1 VIEVETDTG
10 VVGHGEVCPLGPF
23 YLPAYAPDHNPD
35 EYLNNDLKQKLR
47 QKLQPASKQELVK
60 GTRSVLRAIQRSPER
75 IRSYFTPEPV
85 RYAA

>member
-1 VIEVETDTG
+1 MRIPRRYRRIQAPTPPNREVFG
-10 VVGHGEVCPLGPF
+10 AV
-23 YLPAYAPDHNPD
+23 
-35 EYLNNDLKQKLR
+35 Q
-47 QKLQPASKQELVK
+47 LQPASKQELVK